1 MHGILFTGSRL
12 GLHPWCFR
20 FVRDDRNVT
29 WLIDI
34 GDRGRFAE
42 HVNDDRSVLDAI
54 YTPGDLFTYRER
66 MLARGPSGKQMQERR
81 MMMRLLRVR
90 RRIARASLRTLLLPA
105 PTPLL
110 LARPFG
116 THIPGRGIG
125 LDHARGLGR
134 ALARVRGH

>member
-1 MHGILFTGSRL
+1 MRSILFSGSRFFSRSRL
-12 GLHPWCFR
+12 GFHLWFFG

-34 GDRGRFAE
+34 GDRGRFAK
-42 HVNDDRSVLDAI
+42 HINDDRSVLDAL

-81 MMMRLLRVR
+81 MVVRLLRVR
-90 RRIARASLRTLLLPA
+90 RRVARASLCTLLLPA

-110 LARPFG
+110 LARSLG
-116 THIPGRGIG
+116 SHIPR
-125 LDHARGLGR
+125 RGLGR
-134 ALARVRGH
+134 